1 MGPKPDDR
9 CSTCGAAGTRGEAVA
24 FHTPRPPRPRGGRPG
39 RGRPQPEGEHSLPTP
54 LSRRPA
60 PGRGWGHSSVR
71 EPPPPQHLL
80 WQPPAERTAVVR
92 PDAGAGPR
100 PGHCPQGQRP
110 RQMDKTAPPPTHALR
125 QDRAVAPERTVQHG
139 AQGGPVSEPREG
151 PPGSSVLEAGCCGHT
166 RRAGVGA
173 PEPPPDRPSSLDGR
187 CLPGDGPAPEP
198 RRPRSACP
206 APRAR
211 VPVTQVRCPCR
222 ADAPGYSA
230 ALPTDTENGGERGWG
245 AGRTTMGCTG
255 RGLGAGRDPRRA
267 EGGGPGKDTP
277 YAVNFH
283 TCGSS
288 GMKMRKTA
296 PPSTRKMAQDSTCS
310 GCSGRDQP
318 LALGTRG
325 GGGRLTIL
333 STLSEEPGLG
343 ALTQQSICKTRSD
356 VAAAG
361 PGRPPASWGEPRGR
375 GTPEALSASPP
386 KARPGDRLPESSVS
400 VLLGQGALCHP
411 GAGAGRA
418 PWPLPASW
426 VPEPP

>member
-110 RQMDKTAPPPTHALR
+110 RQMDKTAPRPTHALR

-211 VPVTQVRCPCR
+211 VPVT
-222 ADAPGYSA
+222 AG
-230 ALPTDTENGGERGWG
+230 ALSLQGGRPRVLGCTSHGHGER
-245 AGRTTMGCTG
+245 
-255 RGLGAGRDPRRA
+255 RRA
-267 EGGGPGKDTP
+267 GVGRRPHHDGVHGARPGSRSRP
-277 YAVNFH
+277 
-283 TCGSS
+283 
-288 GMKMRKTA
+288 A
-296 PPSTRKMAQDSTCS
+296 P
-310 GCSGRDQP
+310 
-318 LALGTRG
+318 
-325 GGGRLTIL
+325 GGGRRPGKGYAVRGELPHVRQQRDED
-333 STLSEEPGLG
+333 EED
-343 ALTQQSICKTRSD
+343 R
-356 VAAAG
+356 AAQHQEDG
-361 PGRPPASWGEPRGR
+361 PGQHLQWVQRPRPAVGPGH
-375 GTPEALSASPP
+375 
-386 KARPGDRLPESSVS
+386 ARRR
-400 VLLGQGALCHP
+400 
-411 GAGAGRA
+411 RA
-418 PWPLPASW
+418 PHHPVHSL
-426 VPEPP
+426 